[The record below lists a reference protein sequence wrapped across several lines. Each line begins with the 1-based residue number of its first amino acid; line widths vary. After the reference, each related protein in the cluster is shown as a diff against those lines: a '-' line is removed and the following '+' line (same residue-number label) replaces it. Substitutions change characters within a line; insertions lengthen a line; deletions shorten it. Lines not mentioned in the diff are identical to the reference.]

1 MDVAAEDNAL
11 RGLAG
16 QLTRLTREL
25 LDVTS
30 VAGALQRIVVV
41 TAEVVTGADLVSV
54 TLRGANG
61 EFHTAARTDPMAG
74 VLDQLQYDFAEGPCV
89 EAARPGGPSV
99 AISDDL
105 GAESAWPRFASA
117 AAARGYAST
126 VSTALLP
133 DSRHPRLS
141 GALNIYSTR
150 RGGLT
155 ATDRDIALLLAAH
168 ASLAL
173 ATTQAVTAAEL
184 QAAHLRKAIESRD
197 VIGQAKGIL
206 MQRRG
211 VSADE
216 AFGILRAASQGLN
229 VKLAD
234 LAQTLSAGHAELPP
248 DLSTWLD
255 Q

>member
-11 RGLAG
+11 RRLAG

-25 LDVTS
+25 LDATS

-54 TLRGANG
+54 TLRGADG
-61 EFHTAARTDPMAG
+61 EFHTPAQTAPMAG

-99 AISDDL
+99 VISDDL
-105 GAESAWPRFASA
+105 AVEPGWPRFAPE
-117 AAARGYAST
+117 AAARGYASI
-126 VSTALLP
+126 VSTALLA
-133 DSRHPRLS
+133 DSRQSRLS

-150 RGGLT
+150 RGAL
-155 ATDRDIALLLAAH
+155 AAADRDIALLLAAH
-168 ASLAL
+168 ASLVL
-173 ATTQAVTAAEL
+173 ATTQAVTSAEL

-211 VSADE
+211 ITADE
-216 AFGILRAASQGLN
+216 AFDILRRASQGLN

-234 LAQTLSAGHAELPP
+234 LAQTLSAGHPDLPP
-248 DLSTWLD
+248 ELGMWLD

>member
-1 MDVAAEDNAL
+1 MDLAAEDNAL
-11 RGLAG
+11 RRLAG
-16 QLTRLTREL
+16 QLTRLTRDL
-25 LDVTS
+25 LDATS

-41 TAEVVTGADLVSV
+41 VAEVVAGADLVSV
-54 TLRGANG
+54 TLRGSNG
-61 EFHTAARTDPMAG
+61 EFHTPAQTDPMAG
-74 VLDQLQYDFAEGPCV
+74 LLDRLQYDFAEGPCV
-89 EAARPGGPSV
+89 EAARPGGPIV

-105 GAESAWPRFASA
+105 SVESAWPRFAPV
-117 AAARGYAST
+117 AAARGYASI

-150 RGGLT
+150 RGGLS

-168 ASLAL
+168 ASLVL

-211 VSADE
+211 ISADE
-216 AFGILRAASQGLN
+216 AFDILRRASQGLN

-234 LAQTLSAGHAELPP
+234 LAQTLSTGHAELPP
-248 DLSTWLD
+248 ELATWLD
-255 Q
+255 R